1 MKQPKLFT
9 NAVIA
14 TGPTNE
20 TTNNEIANSDTIN
33 NLETVNHGLAAGGL
47 RMRTDLRAGLAW
59 DDLDDKA
66 QELWSNLTAS
76 LSNLTGGD
84 AS

>member
-1 MKQPKLFT
+1 MKQPQT
-9 NAVIA
+9 DNITVGE
-14 TGPTNE
+14 TGLSNE
-20 TTNNEIANSDTIN
+20 TANKLAPTT
-33 NLETVNHGLAAGGL
+33 TVPAAGGL

-66 QELWSNLTAS
+66 QELWGNLTAT
-76 LSNLTGGD
+76 LSNLTGGGD